1 MAHYVNNKTLYIHMK
16 KYREK
21 LELSRQNE
29 EEPPRIPN
37 YIGECIYLICNK
49 LAYKP
54 NFMNY
59 TYKDEMIS
67 DGVENCVASVNNF
80 NPEKSTNPFA
90 YFTQIAWNAFLRRI
104 AKEKKQ
110 TYIKH
115 KNFENIY
122 SINEMDSIFHDH
134 KNVSMGMNEYSA
146 DVIRNFE
153 EKERQKKEGT
163 TK

>member
-1 MAHYVNNKTLYIHMK
+1 MK
-16 KYREK
+16 EYKEK

-80 NPEKSTNPFA
+80 NPEKSNNPFA

>member
-1 MAHYVNNKTLYIHMK
+1 MK
-16 KYREK
+16 EYREK
-21 LELSRQNE
+21 LELSKQNE

-134 KNVSMGMNEYSA
+134 KNVNMGMNEYSA

-153 EKERQKKEGT
+153 EKERQKKEGN